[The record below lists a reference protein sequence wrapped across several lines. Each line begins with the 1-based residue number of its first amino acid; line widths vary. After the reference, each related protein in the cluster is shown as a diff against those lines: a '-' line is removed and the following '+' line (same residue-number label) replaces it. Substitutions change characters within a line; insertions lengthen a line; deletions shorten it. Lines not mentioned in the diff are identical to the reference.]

1 MKKNDIDSL
10 IEKILIEETSK
21 RANFLFEK
29 KVKKDIDEKLVG
41 KQNKID
47 KNKNGKIDSE
57 DFKLLKK
64 GK

>member
-29 KVKKDIDEKLVG
+29 KVKKDI
-41 KQNKID
+41 
-47 KNKNGKIDSE
+47 
-57 DFKLLKK
+57 
-64 GK
+64 